1 MKIKISKDYW
11 WKNMG
16 WEFDSHRYRQ
26 GEQFT
31 QASDYNPVFEEV
43 EVTQKELLDYIKKG
57 YAIKI
62 NC

>member
-1 MKIKISKDYW
+1 MKIKISDW
-11 WKNMG
+11 WENMG

-26 GEQFT
+26 GKQFT
-31 QASDYNPVFEEV
+31 QASDYNPVFKEV

-57 YAIKI
+57 YPIKI